1 MSSQLPSTNPTAY
14 LGVRPTNPGNIWF
27 RNRDPD
33 NALDTNNYQPGD
45 TWMNPILNHIFMLM
59 RDYNLSG
66 GGKAAVWVPITG
78 GGGGSGIQN
87 LEGDLGPVVGPVGGV
102 CDIIGNPVAGVV
114 TTGILPNTIEVNV
127 ENASAGAN
135 VGACQKGVSCFNSAD
150 FTVIN
155 GFVSTIAGTESVLFA
170 VTDDANAVP
179 PSAGGDLNV
188 NGDITKGIKTV
199 GNIGLNQVLITADNA
214 TAGTSLTA
222 TKGVS
227 SFNDANFTVVNGFVS
242 AIAGASGIQT
252 TTGNDNVAVG
262 PTGGGTIFIKGD
274 TSQGI
279 EVDGVALTNT
289 ETITA
294 YNANTAGGKGVST
307 YTASE
312 FNVAAGLV
320 SLTGKCP
327 TKPMMKA
334 NLSVD
339 TGAVTGNN
347 TIYQIVFDNVIYDTN
362 GNYNNGTGVYT
373 ASVAGVYAVSA
384 FVTANNIQPNMYLEG
399 CYISL
404 NGVNEIMEQE
414 NPYPTIYN
422 YLAQQSNFWN
432 LSSQFY
438 LNIGDQLTVSLNI
451 AGNATPKVV
460 TVKGTIEYSSFC
472 VSLIG

>member
-312 FNVAAGLV
+312 FKVVAGLV
-320 SLTGKCP
+320 SLTGNNP
-327 TKPMMKA
+327 TLPA
-334 NLSVD
+334 FSARNN
-339 TGAVTGNN
+339 AQNNVTGDG
-347 TIYQIVFDNVIYDTN
+347 TIYTPQFTLIDFDQTSSFN
-362 GNYNNGTGVYT
+362 GGTGVFT
-373 ASVAGVYAVSA
+373 APIAGKYCFGYKYSITDV
-384 FVTANNIQPNMYLEG
+384 FP
-399 CYISL
+399 
-404 NGVNEIMEQE
+404 VNTLAQIVLITS
-414 NPYPTIYN
+414 TITY
-422 YLAQQSNFWN
+422 YLA
-432 LSSQFY
+432 L
-438 LNIGDQLTVSLNI
+438 LNIGAVATGNRYRGEANVLANMNLGDTAYLTVQVS
-451 AGNATPKVV
+451 GGTKVV
-460 TVKGTIEYSSFC
+460 DLDTVNNFYGWMVC
-472 VSLIG
+472 